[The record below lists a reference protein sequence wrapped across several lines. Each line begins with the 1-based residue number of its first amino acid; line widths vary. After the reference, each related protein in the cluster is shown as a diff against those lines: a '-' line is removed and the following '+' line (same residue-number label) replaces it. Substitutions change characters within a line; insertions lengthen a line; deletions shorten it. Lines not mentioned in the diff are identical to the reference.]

1 MPHAKA
7 CNSAFRQTLRGKPP
21 GVTRRVALSRVP
33 LTIPQ
38 PPFGVCERISVPQDG
53 VRTFLPPSHLAMTKP
68 AITRPARQSNYTSMI
83 RQLCEEVMRHV
94 SPQVLDPRLQQLVL
108 GHAPLERANS
118 RKAPMP
124 KHPRAPRSPC
134 PFQRMVVQNWT

>member
-1 MPHAKA
+1 MGFSWAPMEAVPKVSRRDATVLRSAGGLFSVALSVAQPHRAGLNPAPHAEA

-38 PPFGVCERISVPQDG
+38 PPFGVCDLTSVPQDG

-68 AITRPARQSNYTSMI
+68 AFTRPPRHSYYTSERTYGI
-83 RQLCEEVMRHV
+83 C
-94 SPQVLDPRLQQLVL
+94 
-108 GHAPLERANS
+108 PLSA
-118 RKAPMP
+118 
-124 KHPRAPRSPC
+124 
-134 PFQRMVVQNWT
+134 